1 MDSLINLQFEKALVY
16 PVIDP
21 SLNLLF
27 SSLVIW
33 DKLELIWGED
43 TSQLEKFREYA
54 SNSPIFYDHGF
65 VLLKEPRKTE
75 IDKASKRLFELKP
88 DYENEILNDD
98 GFSESFIINPIK
110 ITQAYWRNAR
120 KSKDS
125 FINIP
130 AELGRLYMA
139 LLAEEISQR
148 EKNIIP
154 TLTTRLD
161 EALFLK
167 GGVNKSIKYSQDECI
182 AKAGIKCLIPD
193 SDLDNLS
200 CEQVNLLCEDI
211 LEIRKLDT
219 WYLWRE
225 ELFGYKQKLREINS
239 SIEISVIAEKL
250 DEKVRKF
257 NDELHKQKLSI
268 IGKTTITIISSVI
281 GFLVGSFPGALLG
294 AATSGAFSTIDL
306 YQTHNQRK
314 NMLSS
319 SEKFIIDARK
329 ILSEYRSNNF
339 SS

>member
-1 MDSLINLQFEKALVY
+1 M
-16 PVIDP
+16 
-21 SLNLLF
+21 
-27 SSLVIW
+27 
-33 DKLELIWGED
+33 
-43 TSQLEKFREYA
+43 
-54 SNSPIFYDHGF
+54 
-65 VLLKEPRKTE
+65 
-75 IDKASKRLFELKP
+75 
-88 DYENEILNDD
+88 
-98 GFSESFIINPIK
+98 
-110 ITQAYWRNAR
+110 
-120 KSKDS
+120 
-125 FINIP
+125 
-130 AELGRLYMA
+130 
-139 LLAEEISQR
+139 
-148 EKNIIP
+148 
-154 TLTTRLD
+154 TTRLD

-167 GGVNKSIKYSQDECI
+167 GGVKKSIKYSRDECI
-182 AKAGIKCLIPD
+182 AKVGIKCLIPD

-200 CEQVNLLCEDI
+200 WEQVNLLCEDI

-225 ELFGYKQKLREINS
+225 EIFGYKQKLREINS
-239 SIEISVIAEKL
+239 STEVSVIAEKL

-294 AATSGAFSTIDL
+294 AATSGAVSTIDL

-319 SEKFIIDARK
+319 SEKFVIDARK